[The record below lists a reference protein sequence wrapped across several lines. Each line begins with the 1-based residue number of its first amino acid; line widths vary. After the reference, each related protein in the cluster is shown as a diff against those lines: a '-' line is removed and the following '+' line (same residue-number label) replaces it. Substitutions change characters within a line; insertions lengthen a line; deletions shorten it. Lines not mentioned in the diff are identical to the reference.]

1 VNIWLE
7 LLVSGILLGGIYA
20 LPTIGLTLIFGVLR
34 IVNFAHGE
42 FLMLAMYG
50 AYWLFKFLGM
60 SPYASLVIVSL
71 LMFVFGIV
79 IERTIIRPTLTRPH
93 MVQVF
98 TTLGLSVLLVNGAQA
113 MWTANYLSVETSLSK
128 VNVVLGPVSAGL
140 PRVLAFVFGMLILMG
155 LYLFLRFSFT
165 GKAIQATAEN
175 VDAARLMGINVE
187 RIYTLTFA
195 LGSAVTGAAGCL
207 LIPMYYAY
215 PRIGIDFVIITFV
228 VAVMGGLGSI
238 PGAIGA
244 SFVIGVVETFS
255 GFFIGPA
262 FKQAIYFA
270 AFILVLVLKPAG
282 LFGKRGAETVGV
294 V

>member
-1 VNIWLE
+1 MNIWLE
-7 LLVSGILLGGIYA
+7 LLVSGILLGGIYV
-20 LPTIGLTLIFGVLR
+20 LPTIGLTLVFGVLR

-42 FLMLAMYG
+42 LLMLSMYG
-50 AYWLFKFLGM
+50 AYWLFKLLGM
-60 SPYASLVIVSL
+60 SPYVSLIIVSL
-71 LMFVFGIV
+71 LMFIVGVV
-79 IERTIIRPTLTRPH
+79 IERIVIRPTLTRPH
-93 MVQVF
+93 MVQIF
-98 TTLGLSVLLVNGAQA
+98 TTLGLSVLFVNGAQSL
-113 MWTANYLSVETSLSK
+113 WTANYLSVETGISK

-140 PRVLAFVFGMLILMG
+140 PRILAFIFAFVILIG
-155 LYLFLRFSFT
+155 LYLFLRLSFT

-175 VDAARLMGINVE
+175 VDAARLMGINVD

-215 PRIGIDFVIITFV
+215 PRIGIDFIIIIFV

-244 SFVIGVVETFS
+244 SFIIGVVETFS

-294 V
+294 L

>member
-1 VNIWLE
+1 MNIWLE

-20 LPTIGLTLIFGVLR
+20 LPTIGLTLVFGVLR

-50 AYWLFKFLGM
+50 AYWGFKLMGL
-60 SPYASLVIVSL
+60 SPYVSLLVVSL
-71 LMFVFGIV
+71 LMFVFGIAV
-79 IERTIIRPTLTRPH
+79 ERIVIRPTMTRPH

-98 TTLGLSVLLVNGAQA
+98 ATLGLSVLFVNGAQA
-113 MWTANYLSVETSLSK
+113 LWTANYLSVETSLSK
-128 VNVVLGPVSAGL
+128 INLVVGPVSAGL
-140 PRVLAFVFGMLILMG
+140 PRVLAFVVGLLILVG

-175 VDAARLMGINVE
+175 VDAARLMGINVN
-187 RIYTLTFA
+187 RIYGLTFG
-195 LGSAVTGAAGCL
+195 LGSAITGAAGCL

-238 PGAIGA
+238 PGAIAAG
-244 SFVIGVVETFS
+244 FIIGIVETFS
-255 GFFIGPA
+255 GFFIAPA

-282 LFGKRGAETVGV
+282 LLGKRGSETVGV
-294 V
+294 I

>member
-1 VNIWLE
+1 MFV
-7 LLVSGILLGGIYA
+7 V
-20 LPTIGLTLIFGVLR
+20 GVIIER
-34 IVNFAHGE
+34 IV
-42 FLMLAMYG
+42 
-50 AYWLFKFLGM
+50 
-60 SPYASLVIVSL
+60 
-71 LMFVFGIV
+71 
-79 IERTIIRPTLTRPH
+79 IRPTLTRPH

-98 TTLGLSVLLVNGAQA
+98 TTLGLSVLFVNGAQA
-113 MWTANYLSVETSLSK
+113 LWTANYLSVQTGISK
-128 VNVVLGPVSAGL
+128 INVVLGPVSAGL
-140 PRVLAFVFGMLILMG
+140 PRIVAFICALVILIG
-155 LYLFLRFSFT
+155 LYLFLRLSFT

-175 VDAARLMGINVE
+175 VDAAKLMGINVD

-215 PRIGIDFVIITFV
+215 PRIGIDFIVITFV
-228 VAVMGGLGSI
+228 IAVMGGLGSI

-244 SFVIGVVETFS
+244 SFIIGVVETFS